1 LEFIYPPL
9 FEATAKG
16 LLDEEALHRLELALL
31 HQPEQGAVIGGTGG
45 VRKVR
50 VALPGRGK
58 RSGARVIYF
67 FVATRGRVYL
77 LLACAKNRK
86 VDVTP
91 AEKRALYTMSRELE
105 QEA

>member
-16 LLDEEALHRLELALL
+16 LLDED
-31 HQPEQGAVIGGTGG
+31 
-45 VRKVR
+45 
-50 VALPGRGK
+50 
-58 RSGARVIYF
+58 
-67 FVATRGRVYL
+67 TRGRVYL
-77 LLACAKNRK
+77 LLAYAKNRK